1 MTSGGTYGWKSN
13 ILGHILKA
21 LNGRLRN
28 WAGVS
33 LVEQEEQRF
42 GSLQGGVG
50 AW

>member
-1 MTSGGTYGWKSN
+1 MAEPKIGRVS
-13 ILGHILKA
+13 LGHILKA

-28 WAGVS
+28 RVGVL